1 MLYYSVSETG
11 ILGKGNHV
19 DCFTIKKGNNFIIYK
34 RQNKRLQGLFSLG
47 HLVHFVC
54 FVKSRIQSLLMKNN
68 LSIQIGH
75 SEIIITNLNHHHH
88 YHLLIMVTIKFL
100 DISDFM

>member
-11 ILGKGNHV
+11 KLGKGNHV
-19 DCFTIKKGNNFIIYK
+19 DCFTIKKKGNNFIINK

-75 SEIIITNLNHHHH
+75 SEIITNLNNHHH